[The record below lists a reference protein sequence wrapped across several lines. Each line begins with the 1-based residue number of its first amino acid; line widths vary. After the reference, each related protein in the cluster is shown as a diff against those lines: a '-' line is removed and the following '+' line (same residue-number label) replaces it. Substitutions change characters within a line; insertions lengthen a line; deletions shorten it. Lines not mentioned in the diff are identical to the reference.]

1 MTAKE
6 LYDKLNK
13 FYKEYKEANVFFRCY
28 DEKGQPQ
35 DIPVFDIDTYYIE
48 DKSVL
53 GVKTFILDKYKI
65 EKKEK

>member
-6 LYDKLNK
+6 LYDKLSK
-13 FYKEYKEANVFFRCY
+13 LYKEYKKANVFFRCY

-35 DIPVFDIDTYYIE
+35 DIPIFDIDTYCIG

-65 EKKEK
+65 ERKEK